1 MLATR
6 RSSRASIC
14 ETALTLCDGHI
25 RVGGAKKEKLE
36 AAIIPKTRARNKRA
50 EDKAMTVI
58 LVLAMF
64 VTFLVV
70 GRFTNKKAPKYVLQ
84 TAPRTE
90 AGEANAQPIVA
101 GYEVP
106 EH

>member
-1 MLATR
+1 
-6 RSSRASIC
+6 
-14 ETALTLCDGHI
+14 
-25 RVGGAKKEKLE
+25 
-36 AAIIPKTRARNKRA
+36 
-50 EDKAMTVI
+50 MTVI

-90 AGEANAQPIVA
+90 AGEREAQTIVA

-106 EH
+106 EHLRIHQVRAGIDRRQAARRGRRGQSVA